1 MPASQKVHSMVLQQ
15 VRQANPR
22 EDLRR
27 QRVFAWAVTAVI
39 LTGCVSLGAW
49 TGVVATSAKA
59 ASTWR
64 RLWRWLNND
73 HLEVARYYEPFIRRA
88 LSAWAGCHVLLAIDT
103 TSLQDRRIVC
113 RVSLIYRGRA
123 VPLAWAA
130 YPTKSH
136 SLPFDA
142 YKLLLER
149 AGELL
154 PAGCTVTLLG
164 DRGFGG
170 VRLMAF
176 CQRRGWH
183 FALRLKRNRVV
194 VDADGRRGKLSTL
207 SALAGGGIRQLS
219 GVRLIG
225 AKRHGVGPL
234 NIHIAKSPAVDA
246 EDWYVVS
253 DRTDTC
259 GVLAD
264 YRCRMHIDHSFKDDK
279 SGAFDWEASRL
290 DSPEQVERML
300 LVMAVAV
307 LYLVS
312 EGTFL
317 VNAGRRAEV
326 DPHTRRGLSYLRL
339 GLRAIHRALTDS
351 RRPHLRLH
359 LDPRHDPDPVCPYG
373 IPFAI
378 FGSFT
383 WLPGPTRPA
392 GV

>member
-1 MPASQKVHSMVLQQ
+1 MSASQKAHSMVLQQ
-15 VRQANPR
+15 VRQANPT

-49 TGVVATSAKA
+49 TTVVVTSAKA
-59 ASTWR
+59 SSTWR
-64 RLWRWLNND
+64 RLWRWMNND
-73 HLEVARYYEPFIRRA
+73 HLDVARYYEPFIRRA
-88 LSAWAGCHVLLAIDT
+88 LAGWAGCHVLLAIDT

-123 VPLAWAA
+123 VPLAWEA
-130 YPTKSH
+130 YTTKSH
-136 SLPFDA
+136 SLPLHA
-142 YKLLLER
+142 YKPLLKR
-149 AGELL
+149 AGALL
-154 PAGCTVTLLG
+154 PEGCTVTLLG

-170 VRLMAF
+170 ARLMAF
-176 CQRRGWH
+176 CLRRGWH

-194 VDADGRRGKLSTL
+194 VHADGRRGRLGSAW
-207 SALAGGGIRQLS
+207 ALAGGDVRQLI

-225 AKRHGVGPL
+225 AKRHGVGPV
-234 NIHIAKSPAVDA
+234 NIHIAKAPEADA
-246 EDWYVVS
+246 EVWYIVS

-264 YRCRMHIDHSFKDDK
+264 YRCRMHLDHSFKDDK
-279 SGAFDWEASRL
+279 SGAFDWEKSRL

-339 GLRAIHRALTDS
+339 GLRAVHRALIHT
-351 RRPHLRLH
+351 RRLHLRLH
-359 LDPRHDPDPVCPYG
+359 LDPRPDPDPVCPYG
-373 IPFAI
+373 IPFPV

-383 WLPGPTRPA
+383 WLPGPARPA